1 MSEVTFLKV
10 MTKEKKNI
18 KQSVLNFYEKAVKG
32 IKKLKFGVREAML
45 ESQLSPLTLYSW
57 DELNFLI
64 SKRIILFF
72 PIMVIKW

>member
-32 IKKLKFGVREAML
+32 KKKKKTWNLESGEAML
-45 ESQLSPLTLYSW
+45 ESQLSFLLLY
-57 DELNFLI
+57 
-64 SKRIILFF
+64 ILV
-72 PIMVIKW
+72 MS